1 MTERFDILMVV
12 SHLGAGGT
20 QRVVCALANSW
31 SQAGYRVGIVS
42 RQPGIESAFPLDAA
56 VEQIC
61 LPDRLGSRRLL
72 YVITAFKVVRWAL
85 LFRALVKRSGCPV
98 VLSFIRST
106 NVCVVLA
113 CLRLR
118 DTQVIVSERND
129 PERQDLGRS
138 APFWNWLSRHLYRHA
153 DVVTANNRGALSAME
168 AYVPREK
175 LAFAPNP
182 LSVPSTRTA
191 VSFQGPTVLAVGRL
205 VPQKAYDALL
215 AAFAKVAEEEPA
227 WQLCILGGGP
237 LHRELEEQAER
248 LDLGRRVSWA
258 GHVADPFPY
267 YQSADVFVM
276 SSRYEGTPNALLEAM
291 SCGLAVVV
299 TDASPGPLEL
309 VEDGVT
315 GLVVPVD
322 DAAALASAL
331 LRLIRDPDLRHRLGG
346 QARTRVAEFQPAQAI
361 AVWNSI
367 VGLAKDPASLALQGV

>member
-31 SQAGYRVGIVS
+31 SRAGYRVGIVS
-42 RQPGIESAFPLDAA
+42 RQPGGESAFPLDAT
-56 VEQIC
+56 VKQLC
-61 LPDRLGSRRLL
+61 LPDRLSSRRLL

-98 VLSFIRST
+98 VVSFIRST

-113 CLRLR
+113 CLGLR
-118 DTQVIVSERND
+118 NTQVIVSERND

-138 APFWNWLSRHLYRHA
+138 APFWNWLSRQLYRHA
-153 DVVTANNRGALSAME
+153 DVVTANNRGALSAM
-168 AYVPREK
+168 ATYVPREK
-175 LAFAPNP
+175 LVFAPNP
-182 LSVPSTRTA
+182 LSVPATQDA
-191 VSFQGPTVLAVGRL
+191 IALQGPTILAVGRL
-205 VPQKAYDALL
+205 VPQKAYDTLL
-215 AAFAKVAEEEPA
+215 FAFAKVAAAEPA
-227 WQLCILGGGP
+227 WQLCVLGGGP
-237 LHRELEEQAER
+237 LRTELEARTMR
-248 LDLGRRVSWA
+248 LELDRQVLWA
-258 GHVADPFPY
+258 GHVSDPFPY
-267 YQSADVFVM
+267 YKGADIFVM

-291 SCGLAVVV
+291 SCGLSVVV

-322 DAAALASAL
+322 DDAALASAV
-331 LRLIRDPDLRHRLGG
+331 LRLIRDPDLRQRLGG
-346 QARTRVAEFQPAQAI
+346 QARARVVEFQPERAI

-367 VGLAKDPASLALQGV
+367 VGLAKDPASTSLQSV